1 VAVIR
6 PARAG
11 DLVRLRA
18 VERAAGGVFRDIGMG
33 PVTDDEPLTVSDLA
47 GYQQD
52 GRAWVAVDE
61 QDRPV
66 AYLLIDRVDNGAHV
80 EQVSVHPDHARQGV
94 GLALIDTAVIWAA
107 RHNLAALTLT
117 TFREVPWNA
126 PYYTRVGFRVMTE
139 DQMTSSLCRIREHE
153 AARGLARWPRV
164 TMRRPI
170 TRPVPPSG

>member
-1 VAVIR
+1 MAVIR

-33 PVTDDEPLTVSDLA
+33 PVADDEPLTVSDLA

-94 GLALIDTAVIWAA
+94 GLALIDTAVIGRRGTTW
-107 RHNLAALTLT
+107 RRSPLRPSGRSPGTRPTTL
-117 TFREVPWNA
+117 
-126 PYYTRVGFRVMTE
+126 
-139 DQMTSSLCRIREHE
+139 
-153 AARGLARWPRV
+153 GLA
-164 TMRRPI
+164 
-170 TRPVPPSG
+170 SGS

>member
-1 VAVIR
+1 M
-6 PARAG
+6 
-11 DLVRLRA
+11 
-18 VERAAGGVFRDIGMG
+18 ERAAGSSFRDIGMG
-33 PVTDDEPLTVSDLA
+33 WVADDEPLTVSDPT

-61 QDRPV
+61 QDRPA

-94 GLALIDTAVIWAA
+94 GLALIDTAGMWAV

-126 PYYTRVGFRVMTE
+126 PYYARVGFR
-139 DQMTSSLCRIREHE
+139 
-153 AARGLARWPRV
+153 GFP
-164 TMRRPI
+164 
-170 TRPVPPSG
+170 

>member
-6 PARAG
+6 PARAD
-11 DLVRLRA
+11 DLARLGE
-18 VERAAGGVFRDIGMG
+18 VERAAGSSFRDIGMG
-33 PVTDDEPLTVSDLA
+33 WVADDEPLTVSDPT

-61 QDRPV
+61 QDRPA

-94 GLALIDTAVIWAA
+94 GLALIDTAGMWAV

-126 PYYTRVGFRVMTE
+126 PYYARVGFR
-139 DQMTSSLCRIREHE
+139 
-153 AARGLARWPRV
+153 GFP
-164 TMRRPI
+164 
-170 TRPVPPSG
+170 